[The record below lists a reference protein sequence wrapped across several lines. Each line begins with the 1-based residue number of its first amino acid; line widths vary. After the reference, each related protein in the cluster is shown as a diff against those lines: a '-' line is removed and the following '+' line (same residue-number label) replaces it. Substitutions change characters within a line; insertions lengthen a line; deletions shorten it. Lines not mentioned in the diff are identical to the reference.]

1 MLPRWHI
8 FFGAIF
14 TFIIWISAPQTPI
27 IFLLLMFSSSFLI
40 DFDHYIV
47 SVRQTKK
54 LSLKNS
60 FEYHKEELKKEDRD
74 IARGI
79 RRKGDFHIFHTVEFH
94 ALVGVLAIFFSPFLY
109 IFMGMV
115 FHSLLDV
122 FSLVK
127 SGKFHRR
134 EYFFFEW
141 RGKSLKGV
149 DLSNSRIGYKYKN

>member
-14 TFIIWISAPQTPI
+14 TFIIWMSSPQI
-27 IFLLLMFSSSFLI
+27 ALVNLALVFLSSFLI
-40 DFDHYIV
+40 DFDHYIA
-47 SVRQTKK
+47 SVIKTKK
-54 LSLKNS
+54 YSLKKS
-60 FEYHKEELKKEDRD
+60 FEYHDRLREQEKKE

-79 RRKGDFHIFHTVEFH
+79 RKKSDFHLFHTIEFH
-94 ALVGVLAIFFSPFLY
+94 ALVGVLAIFFSPFFY

-122 FSLVK
+122 FSLVE

-134 EYFFFEW
+134 EYFF
-141 RGKSLKGV
+141 
-149 DLSNSRIGYKYKN
+149 SNWLANRV